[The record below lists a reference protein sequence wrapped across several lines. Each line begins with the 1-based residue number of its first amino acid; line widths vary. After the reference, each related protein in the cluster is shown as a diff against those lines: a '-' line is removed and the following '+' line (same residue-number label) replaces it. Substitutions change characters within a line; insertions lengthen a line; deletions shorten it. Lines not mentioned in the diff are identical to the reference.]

1 MQCDAIGKS
10 GLRCRSGAMSGFE
23 KCFFHSKDPN
33 HVKLRLAGRKQGGI
47 KVQAHNRLHLARRT
61 ADISAIT
68 SCEELRAVI
77 AETISQVRRGEI
89 EPRIGNTI
97 GYLLSVAMVS
107 LQQSGSAPTHVE
119 FIVNAPSGTVPP
131 SGMLPK
137 EKRIAK
143 PIPERQAMPA
153 GDEPRQLREYYAAD
167 GRPDHDIANF
177 PVKPPQEDK
186 PQRQPAPDQP
196 QDQPEFHQRGYG
208 IPTSAIIR

>member
-10 GLRCRSGAMSGFE
+10 GQRCRSGAMSGFE

-97 GYLLSVAMVS
+97 GYLLSVCMVS
-107 LQQSGSAPTHVE
+107 LQQSGSAPAHVS
-119 FIVNAPSGTVPP
+119 FTVNAPSGTVPP
-131 SGMLPK
+131 SGLPK
-137 EKRIAK
+137 EKRR
-143 PIPERQAMPA
+143 PIPSPQPVQFAPA
-153 GDEPRQLREYYAAD
+153 PDEPQQLAEYH
-167 GRPDHDIANF
+167 RPDE
-177 PVKPPQEDK
+177 PQ
-186 PQRQPAPDQP
+186 QTQPAPDEP
-196 QDQPEFHQRGYG
+196 QRTPEYHRRGYA
-208 IPTSAIIR
+208 IPTVGISTIVRGT